1 MMICRKISKPIRR
14 QKKPF
19 FRFSR
24 ASASDTGK
32 NKHANAREQSVTI
45 SQKGVKEIMP
55 PLFPKIRRATATP
68 DKVCKSPSHF
78 TWKPVARALMVG
90 WKCRR
95 RGKTKYSVTPN
106 ATKIRMTATQ
116 RVNRGD
122 KSHRFFRLSG

>member
-1 MMICRKISKPIRR
+1 MICRKISKPIRR

-24 ASASDTGK
+24 TSASNIGK

-45 SQKGVKEIMP
+45 SQKGAKRIMP
-55 PLFPKIRRATATP
+55 LLFPKIRRATATP
-68 DKVCKSPSHF
+68 DKVCRSPSHF

-95 RGKTKYSVTPN
+95 RGNTKYSVAP
-106 ATKIRMTATQ
+106 TAIKTRITAIQ
-116 RVNRGD
+116 RANLGNET
-122 KSHRFFRLSG
+122 HRFFRLSG